1 MNNIYSIHLF
11 NKITF
16 SVFIKIKDD
25 KAFGIASLRRV
36 GSGLDSANGL
46 GQELSYSS
54 LPLSSYTNRIISLH
68 TLWSQKICIPF
79 YPFADQQFPHFR
91 LQGNPFLFLSSAFC
105 YVMSTRCLMKLLWEL
120 FLNNTCLL
128 VLYMLW
134 GPLYLYV
141 WLEHFNHFMTWWLWK
156 CRL

>member
-36 GSGLDSANGL
+36 GSGFDSANGL

-79 YPFADQQFPHFR
+79 YPFADQPIFAYKVTLFSFF
-91 LQGNPFLFLSSAFC
+91 LQPF
-105 YVMSTRCLMKLLWEL
+105 VMSWAPGVWWNYFENS
-120 FLNNTCLL
+120 FLIILVFSSYICCG
-128 VLYMLW
+128 VLYI
-134 GPLYLYV
+134 
-141 WLEHFNHFMTWWLWK
+141 FMFG
-156 CRL
+156 